1 VSATIDGAISKSDII
16 FTCVSDDAAI
26 EEIICTALKSGHS
39 MEHKMYVDCSTVHP
53 NTTRAL
59 AKMVNEVGA
68 GFVASPLLGV
78 PAMADAGQLVFVLA
92 GTASSL
98 ERVKPY
104 TMGVMSRMDI
114 IVSDSDPGIASLL
127 KIVAN
132 TFVLSM
138 VETLA
143 EGHTLAEKS
152 GLGIGNL
159 EKAIE
164 VIFPGLYMAYSKVLS
179 SGDYYKSDEVLPF
192 LFHFPFQMKLPSE
205 LTNFGFSCSRSSAL
219 RWRVKIRGMH

>member
-1 VSATIDGAISKSDII
+1 MSATIDGAISKSDII